1 MRPENGEFTQ
11 AYKGNNYN
19 CTINNLV
26 KNSNYEFHICSL
38 YNDLESLWCE
48 IQKIKT
54 SDLDSVILNN
64 CERKDEFIEKIFE
77 WTGFKSMRLLY
88 RGTKDG
94 MKADIFHNK
103 CDNQEKTL
111 TLIKNDKGYI
121 FGGYASIPWT
131 SCDSWQNAPEC
142 FIFTLTNIHGTEPT
156 KFQSKN
162 KGYEVGHFSGYGPLF
177 GDNGDIYFYSD
188 FIEGSSPYSRFPISY
203 EDVLGKGKS
212 IFTGEFDNNKTELK
226 IKEIEIFK
234 LLK

>member
-11 AYKGNNYN
+11 AYEGKNYN

-26 KNSNYEFHICSL
+26 RNSFYEFRICSL
-38 YNDLESLWCE
+38 YNDLESLSSE

-54 SDLDSVILNN
+54 SDFDNDIDSIILNN
-64 CERKDEFIEKIFE
+64 CERKDEFIVKINE
-77 WTGFKSMRLLY
+77 WTGFKSMKLLY

-111 TLIKNDKGYI
+111 TLIKNNKGYI

-131 SCDSWQNAPEC
+131 SCKYWQSAPES
-142 FIFTLTNIHGTEPT
+142 FIFTLTNVHGTEPT

-162 KGYEVGHFSGYGPLF
+162 DGYEVGHFSGHEPLF
-177 GDNGDIYFYSD
+177 GNNGDIYFYSD
-188 FIEGSSPYSRFPISY
+188 FIEGNYHPYSYFPISY
-203 EDVLGKGKS
+203 EESQFLQGNS
-212 IFTGEFDNNKTELK
+212 II
-226 IKEIEIFK
+226 IK
-234 LLK
+234 LN